1 MKLFGKILKN
11 KKYKTMLQDI
21 QTLDPALFSDQ
32 ASAKKMIALLI
43 DMRPKVKL
51 RPSFKAELRQKIE
64 ERIAGVSANN
74 EASATATFFRRHRQL
89 FALSTVSVATILVAL
104 TFTFNYKRLVSPQLI
119 STDGQMQLAAKGV
132 NASQKPKD
140 ATALTVKETAAANNA
155 GQVETSEEQKSIIA
169 PLEEAM
175 PFETQDDGLVVSEKQ
190 SLKKETFVG
199 HGWNPEGPAG
209 VEQSFS
215 SYDRA
220 CLPQPSVARNADS
233 RADTAYH
240 NTESYNLIV
249 DNDFLDP
256 VKTALSTFSV
266 DVDTA
271 SYSNM
276 RRFINGGSLPP
287 KDAVRTEE
295 MINYFSYDYKVP
307 GSSDPFSV
315 TTEMGACPWNPQ
327 NKLLL
332 IGLQGKRLS
341 QAEKPASNI
350 VFLIDSSGSMASAE
364 KMGLLKKSYQMLV
377 EKLDKGDHISIVA
390 YAGSAGVV
398 LEPTAGNKKR
408 EIIAAL
414 DKIEAGGSTAG
425 GEGIELAYKTAEKY
439 FRKNGNN
446 RIIIATDGDFNVGPS
461 SNAEMVRLIEAKR
474 DKGIFIS
481 VLGFGMG
488 NYKDSKM
495 EMIADKGNGNYFYI
509 DTIYEA
515 KKVMVSEM
523 DSMLFAIAKDV
534 KIQIEFN
541 PAYVASYRL
550 IGYENRV
557 MKAEDFDDDRKD
569 AGEIGAGHS
578 VTALYEIVERRED
591 ESSRANTLRYQQT
604 ATNSDAYNSGELA
617 LIKLRYKQPKG
628 QNSKLLSFPVK
639 AGTDNASS
647 NLQFAS
653 AVAEFGM
660 LLRDSEHKGKSSY
673 DAVIERAER
682 YKGKDEFGYRGEFIQ
697 LVKKA
702 KLLKE

>member
-1 MKLFGKILKN
+1 
-11 KKYKTMLQDI
+11 MLQDI
-21 QTLDPALFSDQ
+21 HSLDPALFSDQ

-64 ERIAGVSANN
+64 GRIAGLSANN
-74 EASATATFFRRHRQL
+74 EAAATATFFRRHRQL

-220 CLPQPSVARNADS
+220 CLPQPGVARNADS

-271 SYSNM
+271 SYANM

-287 KDAVRTEE
+287 KDAVRIEE
-295 MINYFSYDYKVP
+295 MINYFSYDYKAP
-307 GSSDPFSV
+307 AAASSDPFSV
-315 TTEMGACPWNPQ
+315 TTELGSCPWNPQ

-332 IGLQGKRLS
+332 IGLQGKRL
-341 QAEKPASNI
+341 QQTEKPASNI
-350 VFLIDSSGSMASAE
+350 VFLIDSSGSMASEE

-377 EKLDKGDHISIVA
+377 DKLDSRDHISIVA

-398 LEPTAGNKKR
+398 LEPTAGNRKK

-425 GEGIELAYKTAEKY
+425 GEGIELAYKTAEKN
-439 FRKNGNN
+439 FKQKGNN

-461 SNAEMVRLIEAKR
+461 SDAEMVRLIEAKR
-474 DKGIFIS
+474 EKGIFIS

-523 DSMLFAIAKDV
+523 DSMLFTIAKDV

-541 PAYVASYRL
+541 PAHVASYRL

-569 AGEIGAGHS
+569 AGEIGSGHS
-578 VTALYEIVERRED
+578 VTALYEIVEHKSG
-591 ESSRANTLRYQQT
+591 ESAPANTLRYQQNT
-604 ATNSDAYNSGELA
+604 PNSDAYKSGELA

-628 QNSKLLSFPVK
+628 QTSSLLSFAVK
-639 AGTDNASS
+639 ADTDNASS

-660 LLRDSEHKGKSSY
+660 LLRDSEHKGKSSF